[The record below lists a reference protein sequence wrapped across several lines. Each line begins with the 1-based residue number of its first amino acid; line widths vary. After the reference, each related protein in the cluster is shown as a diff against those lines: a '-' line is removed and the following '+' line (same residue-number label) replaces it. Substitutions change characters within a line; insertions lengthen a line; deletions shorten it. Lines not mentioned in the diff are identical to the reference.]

1 MRWLRAA
8 YSRDVIADFLQRRGA
23 RLTPRDRAY
32 WALVA
37 GVAEAQSRR
46 GRPTEVGGMS
56 VASANS
62 RDARTPRRVR
72 ALTIW
77 HAAAPPALRDCQV
90 CTPTA
95 HGGANRRGL
104 WAGTRF
110 ASRRETMDRDAV
122 VRSCALGAIPLIV
135 AGLYLARE
143 RPKPTPAPAPSSA
156 APAEPKGLGA
166 LAGDLAE
173 RGEAALAT
181 PKSNAAPSAPRAPSA
196 PPADAVAATNL
207 PLAERAHDRPAR
219 APKTRGS
226 CGGVEVRLITDS
238 PDPSW
243 AFASLSPSSGER
255 AVIRRV
261 GERIGGYRVD
271 RIEWDR
277 VWLSG
282 GGGRCAASLHFGAR
296 DGDGMPDARDKR
308 EPWRLSGEMVS
319 GIEKLGETHY
329 AVDRGLVPAIYQ
341 QAGRLLAGLSIEP
354 VRRDADTVGFELG
367 EVRADSLLERLGV
380 ETGDRVLAIGDTPAR
395 DLDALIGALAAAR
408 DQSRL
413 VARLERQGEA
423 FELRVTVR

>member
-1 MRWLRAA
+1 
-8 YSRDVIADFLQRRGA
+8 
-23 RLTPRDRAY
+23 
-32 WALVA
+32 
-37 GVAEAQSRR
+37 
-46 GRPTEVGGMS
+46 
-56 VASANS
+56 
-62 RDARTPRRVR
+62 
-72 ALTIW
+72 
-77 HAAAPPALRDCQV
+77 
-90 CTPTA
+90 
-95 HGGANRRGL
+95 
-104 WAGTRF
+104 
-110 ASRRETMDRDAV
+110 MDRDAV

-143 RPKPTPAPAPSSA
+143 RPKPTPAPAPSVA

-173 RGEAALAT
+173 RGEAALAA
-181 PKSNAAPSAPRAPSA
+181 PKSNTAPSAASAPTAPSA

-207 PLAERAHDRPAR
+207 PLAERTRDRPAR
-219 APKTRGS
+219 TPKAPGS

-255 AVIRRV
+255 AVVRRV
-261 GERIGGYRVD
+261 GERIGGYRVE

-296 DGDGMPDARDKR
+296 DGDGMPDARDQR
-308 EPWRLSGEMVS
+308 EPWRLSGEMVN
-319 GIEKLGETHY
+319 GIEKLAETHY
-329 AVDRGLVPAIYQ
+329 AVDRGLIPAIYS

-354 VRRDADTVGFELG
+354 VRHDADTVGFELG

-380 ETGDRVLAIGDTPAR
+380 ETGDRVLAIGGTPAR
-395 DLDALIGALAAAR
+395 DLEALIGALAAAR
-408 DQSRL
+408 DQSGL